1 MCAKYYLILPVMT
14 CLILVCSLDKP
25 LVLLYEVLI
34 GRHCEAEKVT
44 SKAPF
49 EECFLRSMVLY
60 RRESTPRPKQVRM
73 LSGARNQL
81 SSSSGNH
88 QS

>member
-14 CLILVCSLDKP
+14 CLILVCSL
-25 LVLLYEVLI
+25 VLYEVLI
-34 GRHCEAEKVT
+34 GRHFEAEKVT

-49 EECFLRSMVLY
+49 EECFLMSMVLY
-60 RRESTPRPKQVRM
+60 RRASTPRPKQVRM
-73 LSGARNQL
+73 LPGAGNQL
-81 SSSSGNH
+81 SNSSGNH

>member
-25 LVLLYEVLI
+25 LLLLYEGLI
-34 GRHCEAEKVT
+34 GRHFEAGKVT

-49 EECFLRSMVLY
+49 EECFLMSMVLY
-60 RRESTPRPKQVRM
+60 RRECSLAHRLERLQEQVI
-73 LSGARNQL
+73 S
-81 SSSSGNH
+81 
-88 QS
+88 